1 MEQILQKLDNEGLV
15 KSREIA
21 KLWHRFI
28 DTRMYSWLRIV
39 KIPTILN
46 RGNTYLHLAAKNG
59 PIDMF
64 EVVLDIEDDKEL
76 ENYNGL
82 TPFLVA
88 CRYGRVKIAE
98 ILMKKCDELKID
110 LSKTNSNRSTAFH
123 FVCIGGNYE
132 LAELIMKN
140 SDGLKINI
148 NEKNKFSKTAFS
160 YACQHGHL
168 EIVEMLMKNSE
179 SMNIRSSINGYH
191 LACRNGQKNIVKI
204 MIDKPELLKLDLQE
218 YGGNTGFHIACR
230 RGHASIV
237 KMLIDKAEFLKLD
250 LTTISP
256 FLGTNEPSLM
266 LIRQYWILAGYS

>member
-21 KLWHRFI
+21 KLWYRFI

-110 LSKTNSNRSTAFH
+110 LSKTNSIGSTAFH

-140 SDGLKINI
+140 SDGLKIDI
-148 NEKNKFSKTAFS
+148 NEKNRFSKTAFS

-179 SMNIRSSINGYH
+179 TIESINGFH
-191 LACRNGQKNIVKI
+191 LACSTGQKNIIK
-204 MIDKPELLKLDLQE
+204 MFIDKPELLKLDLSL
-218 YGGNTGFHIACR
+218 YGGNTGFHYAYHF
-230 RGHASIV
+230 GDASIV
-237 KMLIDKAEFLKLD
+237 KMLIDKAKFLKLD
-250 LTTISP
+250 LTAISP
-256 FLGTNEPSLM
+256 VYLK
-266 LIRQYWILAGYS
+266 Y

>member
-21 KLWHRFI
+21 KLWYRFI

-64 EVVLDIEDDKEL
+64 EVVLDIEDDKES
-76 ENYNGL
+76 ENYDGL

-98 ILMKKCDELKID
+98 ILMNKCDELKID

-140 SDGLKINI
+140 SDSLKINI
-148 NEKNKFSKTAFS
+148 NEKNKFSRTAFT
-160 YACQHGHL
+160 YACQLGHL
-168 EIVEMLMKNSE
+168 QIVEMLMKNSE
-179 SMNIRSSINGYH
+179 TMESIIEYH
-191 LACRNGQKNIVKI
+191 LACKNGQKNIVKI
-204 MIDKPELLKLDLQE
+204 LIDKPELLKLDLSL
-218 YGGNTGFHIACR
+218 YGGNTGFHFANR
-230 RGHASIV
+230 FGHASIV
-237 KMLIDKAEFLKLD
+237 KMLVDKAELLKLD
-250 LTTISP
+250 LTAISP
-256 FLGTNEPSLM
+256 VYLK
-266 LIRQYWILAGYS
+266 Y